1 MLHHGRPASSIC
13 HATFLEY
20 LGLCVIRPMR
30 EEKMDDYQEELLENR
45 VEDPD
50 LPELQDDA
58 DEL

>member
-13 HATFLEY
+13 HATFLEC
-20 LGLCVIRPMR
+20 LGLCIIRPMR
-30 EEKMDDYQEELLENR
+30 EEKMDDYQEELLE
-45 VEDPD
+45 DPD

>member
-1 MLHHGRPASSIC
+1 
-13 HATFLEY
+13 
-20 LGLCVIRPMR
+20 MR

>member
-1 MLHHGRPASSIC
+1 MLHHGRPAASIC
-13 HATFLEY
+13 HATFLEC
-20 LGLCVIRPMR
+20 LGLCIIRPMR